1 MPAPPI
7 RPDVV
12 QEVHYD
18 ICPPCGARFSV
29 QRRTSVRR
37 GRLPA
42 EAGSVT
48 LKRAPQG
55 FYTLTTGHGDC
66 RMIAYALVRSLPKTP
81 AADPRPITSNPAC
94 RFAAISQTTFGGS
107 PGSIASSASVPKRCC
122 RRAKS
127 SRTASSI
134 SRARVHLP
142 GGRRGGHRMHHRKPR
157 AELLLHGRGPFQ
169 SLATLR
175 AQIYRAEDVPEQNR
189 FRLRRLFQM
198 HARPHRTIRVVQ
210 HLGGDGSQNELPEWP
225 IPVGRHHDQANIL

>member
-66 RMIAYALVRSLPKTP
+66 RMIAYALVRSLPKT
-81 AADPRPITSNPAC
+81 DRKSTRLN
-94 RFAAISQTTFGGS
+94 
-107 PGSIASSASVPKRCC
+107 SS
-122 RRAKS
+122 
-127 SRTASSI
+127 
-134 SRARVHLP
+134 
-142 GGRRGGHRMHHRKPR
+142 
-157 AELLLHGRGPFQ
+157 
-169 SLATLR
+169 
-175 AQIYRAEDVPEQNR
+175 
-189 FRLRRLFQM
+189 
-198 HARPHRTIRVVQ
+198 
-210 HLGGDGSQNELPEWP
+210 HLGFSYAVFCLK
-225 IPVGRHHDQANIL
+225 